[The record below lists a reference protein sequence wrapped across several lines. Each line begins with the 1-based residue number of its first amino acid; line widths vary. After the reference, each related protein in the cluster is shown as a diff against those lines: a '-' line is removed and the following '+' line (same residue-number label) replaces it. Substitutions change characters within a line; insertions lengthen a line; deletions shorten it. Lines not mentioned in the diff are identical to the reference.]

1 MNAGTKLIGL
11 LYGWVNSLRVQGPA
25 RVHAGRHEAEEL
37 PEAEDP
43 NRKESPMN
51 EPLTQAQDHDRR
63 IGRLEGIAEQS
74 VEQDRQ
80 TNTRLDSIERSISE
94 VRKEIAALT
103 RWLVGMQIATLLALG
118 TLILSRLP

>member
-1 MNAGTKLIGL
+1 M
-11 LYGWVNSLRVQGPA
+11 S
-25 RVHAGRHEAEEL
+25 
-37 PEAEDP
+37 
-43 NRKESPMN
+43 

-63 IGRLEGIAEQS
+63 IGRLEGMAEQS

-80 TNTRLDSIERSISE
+80 TNTRLDHIERCLDRIERSISE

-103 RWLVGMQIATLLALG
+103 RWLVGMQIATLLVLG

>member
-1 MNAGTKLIGL
+1 M
-11 LYGWVNSLRVQGPA
+11 S
-25 RVHAGRHEAEEL
+25 
-37 PEAEDP
+37 
-43 NRKESPMN
+43 

-80 TNTRLDSIERSISE
+80 TNTRLDHIERSISE

>member
-1 MNAGTKLIGL
+1 M
-11 LYGWVNSLRVQGPA
+11 S
-25 RVHAGRHEAEEL
+25 
-37 PEAEDP
+37 
-43 NRKESPMN
+43 

-63 IGRLEGIAEQS
+63 IGRLEGIADQS

-80 TNTRLDSIERSISE
+80 TNTRLNSIEQSISEVRKEISE

-103 RWLVGMQIATLLALG
+103 RWLIGMQIATLLALG